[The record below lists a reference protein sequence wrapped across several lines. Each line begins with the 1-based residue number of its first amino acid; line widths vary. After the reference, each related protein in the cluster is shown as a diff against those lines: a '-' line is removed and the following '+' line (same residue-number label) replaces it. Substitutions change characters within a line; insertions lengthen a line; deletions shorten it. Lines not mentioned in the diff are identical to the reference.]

1 MYLKKY
7 ILIMGH
13 LGIIVMMLFLNGCE
27 SEKLIDQ
34 TPDAPDQVIG
44 FPDFITP
51 TGKYFDPRTDG
62 IPPIGA
68 ESSRS
73 NFLEQ
78 FSIGYR
84 TYGRRHCQ
92 GNLTLLL
99 LNYFFGGYTFRRPDS
114 NYIYAFLQG

>member
-13 LGIIVMMLFLNGCE
+13 LGIIVMVLFLNGCE
-27 SEKLIDQ
+27 SQKLIDQ

-51 TGKYFDPRTDG
+51 TGKYFDTRIDG

-78 FSIGYR
+78 FSISFR
-84 TYGRRHCQ
+84 TY
-92 GNLTLLL
+92 
-99 LNYFFGGYTFRRPDS
+99 
-114 NYIYAFLQG
+114 